1 LIYISVFLFGI
12 AIFLGVIAVYK
23 NVNGKSKFLKNRMKG
38 KIYKDKGNDYEEL
51 FKDNKKLTYKE
62 KIEKNITRSGL
73 ELKFQEYIYA
83 MIGSI
88 FFLFTI
94 SLVVFHGRIF
104 PSICVSIFGYFL
116 PNFYLKRK
124 YKKRL
129 KKFNNQLVDTLR
141 TLTSSLR
148 GGLSLEQSIH
158 NLAKSS
164 PSPTKEEFTKVSTDL
179 SYGKGFEESMKGL
192 QNRINDS
199 DMDLILTVILIQK
212 DIGGD
217 LTKSLDT
224 IADTIEE
231 RIKLKNDLKALT
243 ANGKLSALII
253 GNVPVVM
260 FAALN
265 LVDPTYFSSFFKHP
279 IGIILFGLALF
290 LDILGVLLSIKLAT
304 PEISEI

>member
-1 LIYISVFLFGI
+1 MFQ
-12 AIFLGVIAVYK
+12 
-23 NVNGKSKFLKNRMKG
+23 
-38 KIYKDKGNDYEEL
+38 E
-51 FKDNKKLTYKE
+51 NKKLTYKE

-73 ELKFQEYIYA
+73 ELKFQEYIYSI
-83 MIGSI
+83 IGSI
-88 FFLFTI
+88 FVIFTI
-94 SLVVFHGRIF
+94 GLVVFHGRIL
-104 PSICVSIFGYFL
+104 PSILISMFGFFL

-124 YKKRL
+124 YKNRL

-158 NLAKSS
+158 NLAESA
-164 PSPTKEEFTKVSTDL
+164 PSPTKEEFQKVSTDL

-192 QNRINDS
+192 QKRINDS

-243 ANGKLSALII
+243 ANGKLSALIV

-265 LVDPTYFSSFFKHP
+265 LVDPTYFGSFFKHP
-279 IGIILFGLALF
+279 LGMILFGLALF
-290 LDILGVLLSIKLAT
+290 LDVIGVLLSIKLAT